1 MLVLVIDP
9 VIFLASN
16 TFILFFIL
24 SSKCGH
30 IVALVAFSL
39 GLGAR
44 SQYLAQAWSLQLDPR
59 SESLPGSGHDVELK
73 QQRGPLAHATVAY
86 V

>member
-1 MLVLVIDP
+1 
-9 VIFLASN
+9 
-16 TFILFFIL
+16 
-24 SSKCGH
+24 
-30 IVALVAFSL
+30 VALAAFSL

-44 SQYLAQAWSLQLDPR
+44 SQYLAQAWRLQLDPR